1 LHGSG
6 RGPGGRAV
14 ADTLD
19 DGVRSSISKTV
30 QNRQYAPTSNSRRP
44 PAAAIATTAL
54 HMKGF
59 AQLPRGGGG
68 GGHAGLREMQVHSQQ
83 QPQKLQQI
91 AAFPPGPAV
100 LSSKRAFVEQRQQ
113 QQLQQQ
119 QQNQQ
124 QQQQQSSKWGA
135 FVDNP
140 RVFST
145 TNCDDDDGGFAT
157 SFD

>member
-1 LHGSG
+1 
-6 RGPGGRAV
+6 
-14 ADTLD
+14 
-19 DGVRSSISKTV
+19 
-30 QNRQYAPTSNSRRP
+30 
-44 PAAAIATTAL
+44 
-54 HMKGF
+54 
-59 AQLPRGGGG
+59 
-68 GGHAGLREMQVHSQQ
+68 MQVHSQQ

-91 AAFPPGPAV
+91 AALPPGPAV
-100 LSSKRAFVEQRQQ
+100 LSSKRVFVEQG
-113 QQLQQQ
+113 QQQ
-119 QQNQQ
+119 QQQQQQQQHQQ